1 MIAQAVLHGQ
11 PPANP
16 PPPCLT
22 RQAPGGRALGL
33 QLLSLG
39 LLASYLLAFAPF
51 SCAQATPPAAPAS
64 ALAPGKPSLAPP
76 QVKPATTSRPTW
88 AELTPMQQQ
97 ALKPLASSWNTIND
111 GQKRKWL
118 EISKNYPSLPPEGQA
133 TMHSRMNEWVML
145 SPQQRAQ
152 ARLNFGKT
160 RELSGQLTPEEK
172 KAKWETYQALSA
184 EEKQRL
190 AAKASPKPT
199 GAATAVKP
207 VARQKL
213 AAVPPHPNKPVAKP
227 APKIMPPPPTAAGNP
242 LAPRPVEAADGRPGT
257 APQR

>member
-1 MIAQAVLHGQ
+1 MIAQAAVTVHPLS
-11 PPANP
+11 
-16 PPPCLT
+16 T
-22 RQAPGGRALGL
+22 RLPRLIHQAPGSRAVRLHFL
-33 QLLSLG
+33 PLG
-39 LLASYLLAFAPF
+39 LLIVGLLAFSPF
-51 SCAQATPPAAPAS
+51 SHSLAQTALPSGPAS
-64 ALAPGKPSLAPP
+64 APVTGKPSLIP
-76 QVKPATTSRPTW
+76 QPVKPVISRPTW

-118 EISKNYPSLPPEGQA
+118 EISKNYPSLPPEGQS
-133 TMHSRMNEWVML
+133 TMHSRMNDWVML

-160 RELSGQLTPEEK
+160 KELSGQLTPEEK

-184 EEKQRL
+184 EEKQKL

-207 VARQKL
+207 VAPQKL
-213 AAVPPHPNKPVAKP
+213 ADVPPHVNKPGSRP
-227 APKIMPPPPTAAGNP
+227 APKIMPSPPAAAGTP
-242 LAPRPVEAADGRPGT
+242 STTPPGEAANSRPGT

>member
-1 MIAQAVLHGQ
+1 MIAQAALHGQ
-11 PPANP
+11 PLSN
-16 PPPCLT
+16 PPCLT
-22 RQAPGGRALGL
+22 RQAPGGQALGL

-39 LLASYLLAFAPF
+39 LLVSGLMALAPF
-51 SCAQATPPAAPAS
+51 CFAQTTPPAAPAS
-64 ALAPGKPSLAPP
+64 ALVTGKPSLAPP
-76 QVKPATTSRPTW
+76 QVKPATISRPIWT
-88 AELTPMQQQ
+88 ELTPMQQQ

-118 EISKNYPSLPPEGQA
+118 EISKNYPSLPPEDQA

-184 EEKQRL
+184 EEKQKL

-207 VARQKL
+207 VAPQKL
-213 AAVPPHPNKPVAKP
+213 AAVPPHPNKPVIKP
-227 APKIMPPPPTAAGNP
+227 ALKIVPSQPAATATPSAP
-242 LAPRPVEAADGRPGT
+242 PRPGEAANGQPGT

>member
-1 MIAQAVLHGQ
+1 
-11 PPANP
+11 
-16 PPPCLT
+16 
-22 RQAPGGRALGL
+22 
-33 QLLSLG
+33 LLSLG
-39 LLASYLLAFAPF
+39 LLVSSLLALPTFCF
-51 SCAQATPPAAPAS
+51 AQAAQPTAPAS
-64 ALAPGKPSLAPP
+64 ALVTSKPSLAPP
-76 QVKPATTSRPTW
+76 QVKPAATSRPTW

-97 ALKPLASSWNTIND
+97 ALKPLASSWNAIND

-133 TMHSRMNEWVML
+133 TMHSRMNDWVML

-160 RELSGQLTPEEK
+160 KELSGQLTPEEK

-184 EEKQRL
+184 EEKQKL

-207 VARQKL
+207 VAPQKL

-227 APKIMPPPPTAAGNP
+227 APKIMPSQPAEAGNP
-242 LAPRPVEAADGRPGT
+242 SAPRPGEAANSRPGT